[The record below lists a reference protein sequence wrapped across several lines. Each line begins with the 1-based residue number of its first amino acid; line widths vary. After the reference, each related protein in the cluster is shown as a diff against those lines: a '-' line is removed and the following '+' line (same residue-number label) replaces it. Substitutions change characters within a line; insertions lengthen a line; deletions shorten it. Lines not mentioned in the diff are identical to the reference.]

1 MLSNSH
7 RLLYYH
13 NMTALVLVQ
22 SELVQISI
30 DQDRTFCK
38 FFYAFKRHFMIF
50 DHIRAQWALEG
61 RLWLEAGRIE

>member
-13 NMTALVLVQ
+13 NMTALVLVR

-30 DQDRTFCK
+30 DQDRTFSNFLC
-38 FFYAFKRHFMIF
+38 FKRNLMIAC
-50 DHIRAQWALEG
+50 IVSAKWVLEG
-61 RLWLEAGRIE
+61 RHWLEAELIE